1 MRWEA
6 GGVFTNGL
14 YCRHSQNLHSRRAG
28 ARAAAWPPRFKPMPR
43 PRPRPTL
50 WEARGS
56 VKGLRDLVI
65 VGLPQRQPMPLRWPR
80 HQRTLSNSL
89 RARPVSLPERFISC
103 SSPCTDT
110 HQLAANASPLRIRS
124 RLTRDGLAW
133 PALWTWGDGPGFF
146 VLALLCY
153 CLILPFCILE
163 VVAETYLAASICIP
177 KQ

>member
-1 MRWEA
+1 MLLVPPGFDLTSA
-6 GGVFTNGL
+6 GQLVQIPRKPQDMVSEDGL
-14 YCRHSQNLHSRRAG
+14 EKVMMQVLASPQNVDAHVKALFDL
-28 ARAAAWPPRFKPMPR
+28 AAAAEDGSLR
-43 PRPRPTL
+43 
-50 WEARGS
+50 EA
-56 VKGLRDLVI
+56 
-65 VGLPQRQPMPLRWPR
+65 PMPLRRAR

-89 RARPVSLPERFISC
+89 RARPVSLPKRFISN

-110 HQLAANASPLRIRS
+110 HHLAANASPLRISS